1 MAASVPDRTC
11 VPDGKGGIMFR
22 KAGENWVRRPYFE
35 YYMNKIR
42 CRYNVNYELDVTD
55 MVRRIRKAGLRFY
68 PSMLYVV
75 SRGVNMNPEFRM
87 SLDAD
92 GEPGFWDE
100 INPSYTIFHDD
111 DKTFS
116 DIWSEY
122 DPRFSVFYARV
133 VEDMTRY
140 RDVKGISA
148 KPGRPENCCPMTSAP
163 WLSFSAY
170 SNDTYSES
178 QMLFPIITFARFF
191 ERDGVI
197 RLPFSVFVHHAAADG
212 YHTCKLINDI
222 QALLLELS
230 WLES

>member
-1 MAASVPDRTC
+1 
-11 VPDGKGGIMFR
+11 MFR
-22 KAGENWVRRPYFE
+22 TVEKNWVRRAHFE
-35 YYMNKIR
+35 YYINKIR
-42 CRYNVNYELDVTD
+42 CRYNVNYELDITRMLHLV
-55 MVRRIRKAGLRFY
+55 KGAGIRFY

-75 SRGVNMNPEFRM
+75 TCGINMNPEFRM
-87 SLDAD
+87 SLDEN

-116 DIWSEY
+116 DIWTAF
-122 DPRFSVFYARV
+122 DPRFSVFYARAL
-133 VEDMTRY
+133 EDMNRY
-140 RDVKGISA
+140 RDEKGVSV
-148 KPGRPENCCPMTSAP
+148 KPGRPENCCPMTSVP

-178 QMLFPIITFARFF
+178 QMLFPIITFGRFF
-191 ERDGVI
+191 EREGRV

-222 QALLLELS
+222 QSLLLEPA
-230 WLES
+230 WLDK